1 MKNSD
6 HENEYQKAY
15 SEFIKINF
23 SEKILNK
30 IPSIKMPTPT
40 ANGVTASVI
49 KYCTFRGWHAERV
62 NVTGRQKY
70 DHKTKKMVWIKTNSR
85 RGSADIHAII
95 EGKAVMIEVKVGK
108 DRMSDLQKE
117 YAASVQK
124 AGGEYLIIH
133 SFDDFYN
140 YLKTKNLLTI

>member
-1 MKNSD
+1 
-6 HENEYQKAY
+6 
-15 SEFIKINF
+15 
-23 SEKILNK
+23 
-30 IPSIKMPTPT
+30 
-40 ANGVTASVI
+40 
-49 KYCTFRGWHAERV
+49 
-62 NVTGRQKY
+62 
-70 DHKTKKMVWIKTNSR
+70 MVWIKTNSR

-108 DRMSDLQKE
+108 DRMSDKQKE
-117 YAASVQK
+117 YAESVRR